1 MQVRNQADPIKVLL
15 ADDHTMFREG
25 IASVLAD
32 YSSMEVVGQADN
44 DEGAVELARLTRPDV
59 ILMQVQMPIPRA
71 QENLRRM
78 REVSDP
84 APKVVIVTMIEDP
97 REIRELMELGAS
109 AYIVKSASTEHL
121 VAAVRAAILDPKSK
135 NAVVG
140 MPLGMLEEA
149 EEGSEGVLSARE
161 LEILLLASRGLSNH
175 QIATKAH
182 LAEGTVKRHLTN
194 TYHKMG
200 VGSRSEAT
208 RMALYEEWI
217 TIHDVVTDQMDG
229 PEGKRQGKALPAAV
243 PVRQS
248 LGLLQYPE
256 QVLEAGVAQL
266 RGSPVQFDG
275 GVDAVGLLEDQ
286 DAAYHAP
293 ANAGGSPASSA
304 SCTSTCGPKRSA
316 LPSRDQG
323 GASSTSKSGR
333 RRWMQSASASRY
345 MRGEMVSSIR
355 TKHAFVSADKDRM
368 KGDTQRS
375 STR

>member
-78 REVSDP
+78 RDVSDP

-140 MPLGMLEEA
+140 MPLGLLEGA
-149 EEGSEGVLSARE
+149 EGGSEGVLSARE

-175 QIATKAH
+175 QIATRAH

-217 TIHDVVTDQMDG
+217 TIHDVVTDEMDG
-229 PEGKRQGKALPAAV
+229 PEGER
-243 PVRQS
+243 
-248 LGLLQYPE
+248 
-256 QVLEAGVAQL
+256 
-266 RGSPVQFDG
+266 
-275 GVDAVGLLEDQ
+275 
-286 DAAYHAP
+286 
-293 ANAGGSPASSA
+293 
-304 SCTSTCGPKRSA
+304 
-316 LPSRDQG
+316 
-323 GASSTSKSGR
+323 
-333 RRWMQSASASRY
+333 
-345 MRGEMVSSIR
+345 
-355 TKHAFVSADKDRM
+355 
-368 KGDTQRS
+368 
-375 STR
+375 